1 MRRPLW
7 DIVVVSELLTLGFGC
22 FYSRKVDQFNCCVCV
37 SSYRVNGSWILGE
50 TRFISTVL
58 SPLVSWLTLRVK

>member
-22 FYSRKVDQFNCCVCV
+22 FYSTKWTYLTAV
-37 SSYRVNGSWILGE
+37 SVSHHTGL
-50 TRFISTVL
+50 TVTGFRERHAL
-58 SPLVSWLTLRVK
+58 SLQYFRH